1 MQLTLERLAGVE
13 RETDVGLR
21 LRGRSVAAVC
31 LVAVFAGALLAI
43 THVIVESPFDA
54 IISAVAALGGPV
66 VLLWWRRTR
75 SRSAALNLT
84 LSWYL
89 ALFFVGAF
97 WTHDV
102 TYLAWFSSLPIGA
115 FFIGGQQ
122 SGLRWTVV
130 VFVCLAVIVGHLL
143 SSPLEAEAP
152 LVVKAVRAIGLP
164 ATIAALGYLF
174 ERSRTRALHELDT
187 ARLAA
192 LEANAARGRLLAKV
206 SHEVR
211 TPLNGVLGLTQ
222 SLLLQPLPDAVRHD
236 LDLIHQSGTG
246 LVSLINDLLD
256 LARVEAGKLELHPAP
271 VDLRRVVL
279 DVSGL
284 HRAAAVQKGLEL
296 RVHGV
301 DLPLWVSTD
310 EVRLRQ
316 VLGNLVANAVK
327 FTERGA
333 VTIAL
338 VRGRDANGLVEVGLS
353 VEDTGRGI
361 PAEALSSLFQ
371 PFTQAHRDLEHTGS
385 GLGLAISQE
394 LVRTLGGQLS
404 AASTVGVGSVF
415 TVLLTVPTALPHER
429 RTPTPQVL
437 PTFRALVVDDNALN
451 RRVARALLERIGGV
465 TREAGDGREALTLA
479 QAEPT
484 DLVFM
489 DLQMPVMDGLEATR
503 ALRAAGFS
511 GGILALTASAG
522 PETEAECLAAGMNG
536 CVAKPVQLERLRD
549 EVARVL
555 KLKRAA

>member
-31 LVAVFAGALLAI
+31 LVAILAGAALAI

-75 SRSAALNLT
+75 SRPAALNLT

-89 ALFFVGAF
+89 ALFFVGAL

-130 VFVCLAVIVGHLL
+130 VFLCLAVIVGHLL
-143 SSPLEAEAP
+143 SSPLEVEAP

-222 SLLLQPLPDAVRHD
+222 SLLLQPLPEAVRHD

-271 VDLRRVVL
+271 VDLRRLVL

-296 RVHGV
+296 RVDGV

-338 VRGRDANGLVEVGLS
+338 ARGRDSNGLVEVGLS

-394 LVRTLGGQLS
+394 LVGTLGGQLS

-415 TVLLTVPTALPHER
+415 TVLLTVPTALPHEQ

-437 PTFRALVVDDNALN
+437 PSFRALVVDDNALN

-465 TREAGDGREALTLA
+465 TREAGDGCEALTLA

-503 ALRAAGFS
+503 ALRAAGFA

-536 CVAKPVQLERLRD
+536 CVAKPVQLERLRE